1 MNRFESKTA
10 LNTKTATN
18 AWELKILIVGGAV
31 SRTSA
36 GKTWPG
42 LCLRDVARE
51 TKPVLKK
58 MLHQKGSFK
67 GLGQKPQGSTD
78 VRGWTIAPLSTKN
91 AKGRQ

>member
-36 GKTWPG
+36 GRTWPG
-42 LCLRDVARE
+42 LLPKDVARE

-58 MLHQKGSFK
+58 MLHQKK
-67 GLGQKPQGSTD
+67 KLLRALDKNLN
-78 VRGWTIAPLSTKN
+78 APL
-91 AKGRQ
+91 ALEAGQLPH

>member
-42 LCLRDVARE
+42 SLPKDVAKE
-51 TKPVLKK
+51 TKSVLKK
-58 MLHQKGSFK
+58 MLHQKKKLLREPVKNVLAEF
-67 GLGQKPQGSTD
+67 
-78 VRGWTIAPLSTKN
+78 VR
-91 AKGRQ
+91 

>member
-42 LCLRDVARE
+42 LYLKDVARE
-51 TKPVLKK
+51 TKSVLKK
-58 MLHQKGSFK
+58 MLHQKK
-67 GLGQKPQGSTD
+67 KLLRALDKNLK
-78 VRGWTIAPLSTKN
+78 APL
-91 AKGRQ
+91 ALEAGQLPH